1 MLPLRGDMSA
11 LLRHV
16 STEAHQSARAYPTK
30 RMIGRLQSC
39 HPRIDA
45 VSSIIS
51 EQRRLTFERDSA
63 SYRQVSD
70 DNART
75 RLRVVAFLSVWF
87 GRPDGIGASIIYYF
101 FWAPYPCLMLFK
113 DG

>member
-30 RMIGRLQSC
+30 RMIGRLQFC

-51 EQRRLTFERDSA
+51 EQRRLTFERDRRSEEHTSELQSLMRI
-63 SYRQVSD
+63 SYDV
-70 DNART
+70 
-75 RLRVVAFLSVWF
+75 F
-87 GRPDGIGASIIYYF
+87 
-101 FWAPYPCLMLFK
+101 CLK
-113 DG
+113 KKKHQNYNTQHDTQYEI

>member
-1 MLPLRGDMSA
+1 CSCVNSITVLHSAPATALPLRGDMSA

-30 RMIGRLQSC
+30 RMIGRLQFC

-51 EQRRLTFERDSA
+51 EQRRLTFERD
-63 SYRQVSD
+63 
-70 DNART
+70 
-75 RLRVVAFLSVWF
+75 
-87 GRPDGIGASIIYYF
+87 RPVIGKFQTIMHELA
-101 FWAPYPCLMLFK
+101 
-113 DG
+113 